1 MPASSV
7 PILTLTVVAAAA
19 LSEHQAVGYDGNVA
33 GAGLTMQGVASYD
46 AVTGDKVAV
55 DVAGTAVAIAG
66 AAVAVGADLEVNAS
80 GQLITQSAGVSVGR
94 ALQAAS
100 AAGDLFEIM
109 LLPK

>member
-33 GAGLTMQGVASYD
+33 TAAATMQGIASYD
-46 AVTGDKVAV
+46 AVAADQVAI

-66 AAVAVGADLEVNAS
+66 AAVAVGADLEVGAA
-80 GQLITQSAGVSVGR
+80 GKLVTKAAGVSVGR
-94 ALQAAS
+94 ALQAAG
-100 AAGDLFEIM
+100 ADGDLFEIM